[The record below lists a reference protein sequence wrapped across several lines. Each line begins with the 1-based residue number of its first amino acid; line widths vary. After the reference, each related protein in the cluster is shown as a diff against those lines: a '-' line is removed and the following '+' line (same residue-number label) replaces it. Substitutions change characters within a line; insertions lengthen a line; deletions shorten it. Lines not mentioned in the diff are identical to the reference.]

1 MRRTTRRTQRTRR
14 RSNKAYQKSRTKS
27 KTKTKTRTVTASKN
41 TPIKKCVQLFK
52 KYKLTTNKKLIK
64 WMTKNHTDKATKQSS
79 KLKDDYKII
88 TGCFA
93 NRKSI
98 LKHVQ
103 KSKSKTKSKTK
114 SKKRKVKEIKGGW
127 GIWDRCWKS
136 ERDDCRLDAADAAS
150 ADAASAAS
158 DAWCDGSG
166 NPDAPHC
173 CITDE
178 TKRELLQLQY
188 NSTMLYKEGRYS
200 DAKLAIQ
207 KFINK
212 EGILGRAAQLTDNL
226 NKCIKKISGEE

>member
-1 MRRTTRRTQRTRR
+1 MRRTTRRTTRR
-14 RSNKAYQKSRTKS
+14 RNKTYRRRTTKSRSKTRTTKS
-27 KTKTKTRTVTASKN
+27 KTKTRTVTASKN
-41 TPIKKCVQLFK
+41 TPIKKCVQLFN

-127 GIWDRCWKS
+127 NIWGRCWNS
-136 ERDDCRLDAADAAS
+136 GPDDCRLDADAA
-150 ADAASAAS
+150 DAAS

-212 EGILGRAAQLTDNL
+212 EGILGRAGQLTDNL